1 MSGLGFGGEVAELYA
16 RFRRGYP
23 PGVVDVVAGHFG
35 LTRGDVVMDLG
46 CGTGQLALP
55 ISQRVGAVIGVDP
68 EPDMLAQA
76 RRAAEERDARN
87 LLWIVG
93 SDRDMQALGRVL
105 GEGRLAAVLIGQ
117 ALHWMQPESLFGV
130 LVDLMRPGGGV
141 AVITNGTP
149 LWLHESRWSVA
160 LREFLQTSFGWKLDA
175 TCGSDAASQARY
187 HRQLADV
194 GFDVVERHIDYEDE
208 LDLDTLVGGLLSAFP
223 VEELPPPERRHE
235 FAARVGR
242 ALAPET
248 RFTEYVRVSMLL
260 GRTTSPPRAAA
271 DPRAASRPSPTGGC

>member
-23 PGVVDVVAGHFG
+23 PGVVDVVAGYFG
-35 LTRGDVVMDLG
+35 LTRGDVIVDLG

-55 ISQRVGAVIGVDP
+55 ISERVGAVIGVDP

-76 RRAAEERDARN
+76 RRVAEERDARN

-105 GEGRLAAVLIGQ
+105 GQGRLAAVMIGQ

-130 LVDLMRPGGGV
+130 LVGLMRPGGGV

-149 LWLHESRWSVA
+149 LWLQENRWSMA

-175 TCGSDAASQARY
+175 TCGSDEASQASY
-187 HRQLADV
+187 HRQLADA
-194 GFDVVERHIDYEDE
+194 GFDVVERQIDYEDE
-208 LDLDTLVGGLLSAFP
+208 LDLDSLVGGLVSAFP
-223 VEELPPPERRHE
+223 VEELPPPERRQE

-242 ALAPET
+242 ALAPEA

-260 GRTTSPPRAAA
+260 GRTTSPPRPAA
-271 DPRAASRPSPTGGC
+271 DPRAANRPSAPGAC